1 MITVKLMQRILKE
14 KDDCEKWVYE
24 EAQNLEHL
32 QEGGSFSNAL
42 LRRFD
47 KALQPL
53 FIQIIKFIDLH
64 SNLQLLRPDFISE
77 NDKPLSKLWL
87 DIYSSSEL
95 CQNALYQII
104 MSRQHATSS
113 GRNFH
118 CQFPFSWIVFEYI
131 NEKIIEDEN
140 EG

>member
-1 MITVKLMQRILKE
+1 MQRILKE
-14 KDDCEKWVYE
+14 KDDCENWVYE

-53 FIQIIKFIDLH
+53 FVQIIKFIDLH

-87 DIYSSSEL
+87 DIYNSSEL

-104 MSRQHATSS
+104 MSQQHATSS
-113 GRNFH
+113 GRKFQ
-118 CQFPFSWIVFEYI
+118 CQFPFSWIIFKYV

>member
-1 MITVKLMQRILKE
+1 MQKVLKE
-14 KDDCEKWVYE
+14 SSDCHEWVYE

-53 FIQIIKFIDLH
+53 FIHIIKFIDLH

-77 NDKPLSKLWL
+77 SDKPLSKLWL

-95 CQNALYQII
+95 CQNVLYKII

-118 CQFPFSWIVFEYI
+118 CQFPFSWVIFEYI
-131 NEKIIEDEN
+131 NRKIIEDGN

>member
-1 MITVKLMQRILKE
+1 MQKVLKE
-14 KDDCEKWVYE
+14 SSDCHEWVYE

-53 FIQIIKFIDLH
+53 FIHIIKFIDLH
-64 SNLQLLRPDFISE
+64 SNLQLLRSDFISE
-77 NDKPLSKLWL
+77 SDKPLSKLWL

-95 CQNALYQII
+95 CQNVLYKII

-118 CQFPFSWIVFEYI
+118 CQFPFSWVIFEYI
-131 NEKIIEDEN
+131 NGKIIEDGN

>member
-1 MITVKLMQRILKE
+1 MQKVLKE
-14 KDDCEKWVYE
+14 SSDCHEWVYE

-53 FIQIIKFIDLH
+53 FIHIIKFIDLH
-64 SNLQLLRPDFISE
+64 SNLQLLRPDFVKES
-77 NDKPLSKLWL
+77 DKPLSKLWL

-95 CQNALYQII
+95 CQNVLYKII

-118 CQFPFSWIVFEYI
+118 CQFPFSWVIFEYI
-131 NEKIIEDEN
+131 NRKIIEDGN